1 METKQKQRR
10 KAQVDRDLCVGC
22 GCCEKVCPLQAVR
35 VVYGIWAQVDA
46 GKCVGCGRCVKECP
60 ASVIVLEEAAV

>member
-1 METKQKQRR
+1 METKQKKRR

-46 GKCVGCGRCVKECP
+46 GK
-60 ASVIVLEEAAV
+60 